1 MLATIIDYLLTVL
14 VRAIIGYG
22 FLIMIA
28 LVIFVGYV
36 VFTDWTIAVDF
47 VDRIANNDFAKIT
60 IWLPLFFSLFKADS
74 EGNAKGKVSRRN
86 TDLYLLTNNS
96 IWL

>member
-1 MLATIIDYLLTVL
+1 VGWPNG
-14 VRAIIGYG
+14 VRAY
-22 FLIMIA
+22 
-28 LVIFVGYV
+28 
-36 VFTDWTIAVDF
+36 T
-47 VDRIANNDFAKIT
+47 NNDFAKIT

-74 EGNAKGKVSRRN
+74 EGNAKGKASRRN